1 MLFSN
6 TILVRSPFQL
16 QILIPLQT
24 VTACSIY
31 NLFILDMS
39 RRALYIVDQTPK
51 PDLYKIQP
59 LKKYTN
65 KIQRVSTVLNEVM
78 KVSCPWWRDDLIL
91 FDHRVAEVNQFE
103 LDGDLSGYNV
113 LLAMH
118 AWNGKRIETSI
129 CNNDNYEVRKHI
141 LLHLL
146 TYTGNKNIANI
157 PKGVR
162 DHLERYI
169 SLTSKKQ

>member
-1 MLFSN
+1 MSIEQKLIITNWQNLLLNGLGENTMLKS
-6 TILVRSPFQL
+6 
-16 QILIPLQT
+16 
-24 VTACSIY
+24 A
-31 NLFILDMS
+31 
-39 RRALYIVDQTPK
+39 
-51 PDLYKIQP
+51 
-59 LKKYTN
+59 
-65 KIQRVSTVLNEVM
+65 
-78 KVSCPWWRDDLIL
+78 
-91 FDHRVAEVNQFE
+91 H
-103 LDGDLSGYNV
+103 GDLSGYNV